1 MKALILDV
9 PLLSLPFPEFNNLTL
24 MMRHNQL
31 TCNQMSAD
39 CLIVLSRYNQQM
51 FLISQARHCST
62 LLQRCTA
69 ESWPLAPELAAG

>member
-9 PLLSLPFPEFNNLTL
+9 PLPFPELNNLTL

-62 LLQRCTA
+62 LQRCTA
-69 ESWPLAPELAAG
+69 ESWPLALELAAG

>member
-62 LLQRCTA
+62 VLQ
-69 ESWPLAPELAAG
+69 SWPLAPELAAG